1 MKKTYLYT
9 FLGITLNAIENSM
22 TIVTNLG
29 SILWPA
35 SIVNM
40 MHAFG
45 WTMCASIFT
54 EGIVISFL
62 TMILERRMSWKQWRK
77 ELIFLTPYSVLIQAF
92 ATVWRWWGIDKLDF
106 IPRFG
111 VDILGLLT
119 SFTGLAMYSECAW
132 CFHPHDVLSSCL
144 KSRWSPKMMKLFNII
159 APLIVIGIC
168 FFRNHTVYALHIG
181 TLVGLLIQNR
191 FTSFCQIAYEKYLHV

>member
-1 MKKTYLYT
+1 
-9 FLGITLNAIENSM
+9 M

-62 TMILERRMSWKQWRK
+62 T
-77 ELIFLTPYSVLIQAF
+77 PYSVLMQAF

-106 IPRFG
+106 
-111 VDILGLLT
+111 
-119 SFTGLAMYSECAW
+119 W
-132 CFHPHDVLSSCL
+132 CFHPHDALSSCL
-144 KSRWSPKMMKLFNII
+144 KSR
-159 APLIVIGIC
+159 
-168 FFRNHTVYALHIG
+168 
-181 TLVGLLIQNR
+181 
-191 FTSFCQIAYEKYLHV
+191 

>member
-1 MKKTYLYT
+1 MKALKGAFFDDFFNGSANWDDRRMKKTYLYT

-111 VDILGLLT
+111 VDILGLLI

-132 CFHPHDVLSSCL
+132 CFHPHDALSSCL
-144 KSRWSPKMMKLFNII
+144 KSR
-159 APLIVIGIC
+159 
-168 FFRNHTVYALHIG
+168 
-181 TLVGLLIQNR
+181 
-191 FTSFCQIAYEKYLHV
+191 